1 MPQTTRRR
9 RRAADDVPQTTCR
22 RERATRA
29 TKRWQVAGLR
39 LEVHKYSL
47 MFLALGHAVNATGDL
62 EKLDEVSVEF
72 ERSHS
77 LHAST
82 KAQELHKQFLQVHVE
97 VM

>member
-1 MPQTTRRR
+1 M
-9 RRAADDVPQTTCR
+9 
-22 RERATRA
+22 
-29 TKRWQVAGLR
+29 AGLR

-62 EKLDEVSVEF
+62 EKLDEVSIEF

-82 KAQELHKQFLQVHVE
+82 KAQELHKQFLQV
-97 VM
+97 